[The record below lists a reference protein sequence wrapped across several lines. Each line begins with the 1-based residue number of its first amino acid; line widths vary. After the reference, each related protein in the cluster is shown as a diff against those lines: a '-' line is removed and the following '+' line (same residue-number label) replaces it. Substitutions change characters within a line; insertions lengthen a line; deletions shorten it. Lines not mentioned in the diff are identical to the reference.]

1 MGDALER
8 FADRLERAVDV
19 IGRATAWL
27 ALALVLLMSANVLL
41 RYLFRT
47 GSVWSQELEWH
58 LMVPLTLF
66 GMSYGIL
73 RDGHLR
79 VDLLYVRLGERAR
92 LWVDFV
98 SAALLALVAVATFW
112 LSLGYVGQS
121 ASIGEQSPDPGGL
134 PYRYV
139 LKAFIPL
146 GFGLLALLGLAQ
158 SLKLGLRLV
167 RRPPA

>member
-1 MGDALER
+1 MNPLAR

-19 IGRATAWL
+19 IGRVTAWL

-41 RYLFRT
+41 RYLFHV

-58 LMVPLTLF
+58 LLVPLALF

-73 RDGHLR
+73 KDGHLR
-79 VDLLYVRLGERAR
+79 VDLLYVRFGERTR
-92 LWVDFV
+92 LWIDF
-98 SAALLALVAVATFW
+98 AAAVLLALVALAVLW
-112 LSLGYVGQS
+112 LSLGYVEQS
-121 ASIGEQSPDPGGL
+121 SSIGEGSPDPGGL

-146 GFGLLALLGLAQ
+146 GFGVLALLGLAQ
-158 SLKLGLRLV
+158 ALKLGLTLLT
-167 RRPPA
+167 RPRG

>member
-1 MGDALER
+1 MMTPLER
-8 FADRLERAVDV
+8 FAERLERAVDL

-27 ALALVLLMSANVLL
+27 ALALVLLMAANVLL

-73 RDGHLR
+73 KDGHLR
-79 VDLLYVRLGERAR
+79 VDLFYVRFSEGAR
-92 LWVDFV
+92 SWIDFA
-98 SAALLALVAVATFW
+98 SAVLLMLVGIAVLW
-112 LSLGYVGQS
+112 LSLGYVEQS
-121 ASIGEQSPDPGGL
+121 SSIGEGSPDPGGL

-139 LKAFIPL
+139 LKAIIPV

-158 SLKLGLRLV
+158 SLKLGVRLLAGP
-167 RRPPA
+167 RT